1 MNAKG
6 LTIAVSVLVG
16 IAALIVAVM
25 AVGSVHL
32 GPDKGQLT
40 QAQYT
45 ARMTAVNQTEA
56 RVRALANDV
65 PPPLPAVPARLS
77 AAGAAEPGTSLP
89 AASGPRS
96 LPIPQPRSQP
106 QVAPAGNNPSHDG
119 DFEEGEGGGGGA
131 DD

>member
-32 GPDKGQLT
+32 GPDKGHLT
-40 QAQYT
+40 QAQYS
-45 ARMTAVNQTEA
+45 ARMNAVNQTEA

-96 LPIPQPRSQP
+96 LPIPQPRSQA
-106 QVAPAGNNPSHDG
+106 APAGNNPSHDG